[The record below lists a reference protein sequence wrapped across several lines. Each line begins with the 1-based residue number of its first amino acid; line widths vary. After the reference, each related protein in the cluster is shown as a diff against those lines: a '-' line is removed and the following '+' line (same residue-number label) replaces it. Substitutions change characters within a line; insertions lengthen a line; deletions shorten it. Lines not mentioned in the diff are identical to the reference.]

1 MWHGYPRSGCGGR
14 SGLSDAEDGV
24 AVDKL
29 DVAELGVG
37 TAALD
42 EADPD
47 EPSIDHSC
55 WGRTPD
61 CGLVIGEHTSFLVDP
76 AAEVGRSGAHHYVSF
91 QLAPVVEGTAIGE
104 AFG

>member
-1 MWHGYPRSGCGGR
+1 MCLFRDRVQFCSGP
-14 SGLSDAEDGV
+14 SDAKDGV
-24 AVDKL
+24 AVDEL
-29 DVAELGVG
+29 DVAELGAG
-37 TAALD
+37 PAALD

-47 EPSIDHSC
+47 KPSVDHSC

-76 AAEVGRSGAHHYVSF
+76 AAEIGGTGAHYSVGF